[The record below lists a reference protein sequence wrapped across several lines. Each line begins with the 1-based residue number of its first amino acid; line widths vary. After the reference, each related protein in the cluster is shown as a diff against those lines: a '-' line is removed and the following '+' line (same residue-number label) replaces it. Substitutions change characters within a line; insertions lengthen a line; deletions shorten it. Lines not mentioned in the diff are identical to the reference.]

1 MIILRIIPLLAIL
14 QLFLFG
20 QEKFTDLNRPIGS
33 ILKRGRMLASQLGF
47 ILREMAFDFA
57 GSLSGHVSQRS
68 IRVYFD
74 LVLQYN
80 VFQREIFF

>member
-47 ILREMAFDFA
+47 ILRLMAS
-57 GSLSGHVSQRS
+57 GSLSGHVSQRC

-74 LVLQYN
+74 LVLQ
-80 VFQREIFF
+80 